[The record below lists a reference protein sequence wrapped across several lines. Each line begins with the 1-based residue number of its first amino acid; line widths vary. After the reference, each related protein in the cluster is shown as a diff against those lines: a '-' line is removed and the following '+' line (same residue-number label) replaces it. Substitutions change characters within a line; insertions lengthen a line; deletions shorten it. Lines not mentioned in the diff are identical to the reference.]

1 MLWQRRIN
9 GNANGLIR
17 QFLPRNEDLG
27 KHSQEELDKSVW
39 LLNARPQKSL
49 GRKCPA
55 GLFPPDFNFVKCRSQ
70 FFAFRN

>member
-9 GNANGLIR
+9 RNTNGLIR

-27 KHSQEELDKSVW
+27 KHSQEELDKLAW

-49 GRKCPA
+49 GRKCLA
-55 GLFPPDFNFVKCRSQ
+55 GLFLPDFNFVKCRSQ
-70 FFAFRN
+70 FFAFRS